1 MFILTESKMRIVCFL
16 PQMMSREGIRE
27 REGGGKDP
35 FELCYVMKAAAKSHK
50 EEGPFKVKSPPDD
63 PQRKSFSRT
72 KPK

>member
-1 MFILTESKMRIVCFL
+1 
-16 PQMMSREGIRE
+16 
-27 REGGGKDP
+27 
-35 FELCYVMKAAAKSHK
+35 MKAAAKSHK